1 MGLAEAEHQELLRDA
16 LRPRYELGDLVA
28 TGGMATVYRAVP
40 ADGGDPVAVKV
51 MHPHL
56 AATLA
61 IERFQQEV
69 AIIRATVHPRIV
81 PLLET
86 GQAGHLLYYLM
97 PYVEGETLQARLDRD
112 RRLTPADAVGV
123 TLDLLEGLECAHA
136 RGVLH
141 RDIKPENIL
150 LQGGRALLTDF
161 GLARA
166 IGEANYRRLTE
177 TGVIVGTVFY
187 MSPEQLREDR
197 GLDQRSDLYSM
208 GCVLYE
214 MLTGEPPYAARSLTE
229 VIGRILKAEVPS
241 VTRLAPSVPVQLDA
255 VVRKVLAKEAAARY
269 GSAAGLAAALRE
281 AGEGK

>member
-1 MGLAEAEHQELLRDA
+1 VGLAEAELRA
-16 LRPRYELGDLVA
+16 LEGALSPGYQLGDLVA
-28 TGGMATVYRAVP
+28 TGGMATVYRAMP
-40 ADGGDPVAVKV
+40 SLGGRHVAVKV

-56 AATLA
+56 AATIA
-61 IERFQQEV
+61 IERFHQEV
-69 AIIRATVHPRIV
+69 EIIRATVHPRIV

-86 GQAGHLLYYLM
+86 GQAGQLLYYLM
-97 PYVEGETLQARLDRD
+97 PYVDGETLQARLDRT
-112 RRLTPADAVGV
+112 RRVPAEEAVRI
-123 TLDLLEGLECAHA
+123 TLDLLEGLACAHA

-150 LQGGRALLTDF
+150 LDGEHALLTDF

-177 TGVIVGTVFY
+177 TGIIVGTVFY

-197 GLDQRSDLYSM
+197 SLDQRSDLYSV

-241 VTRLAPSVPVQLDA
+241 VTRLAPSVPPALDE
-255 VVRKVLAKEAAARY
+255 VVRRALAKD
-269 GSAAGLAAALRE
+269 AAGRYESAEAFAAALLE
-281 AGEGK
+281 VGEG